1 MRIDV
6 PSIVNDPQMRTLG
19 YWLEV
24 YPNQDRARR
33 ARALARKA
41 YDRSRLAEV
50 QRWRCCWCLC
60 EMRGEQGFKN
70 SATIEHI
77 TPRSQGGTDHISN
90 LAVACNRCNNRR
102 GSTPWEEF
110 LQAVEMCR
118 PQPETGSYKWMA
130 DARRMRREAA
140 EQNKRIKQMAVVIR
154 NNQEKESA
162 AAFRREQAKLL
173 VAQHAETLPGLR
185 LKKSQPAKRMRR
197 EVDRQL
203 ALQALSQK
211 VSNPFEVDSRPW
223 RIYERMKTKV
233 NVDTVSS
240 AG

>member
-6 PSIVNDPQMRTLG
+6 PSIVNDPKMRTLD
-19 YWLEV
+19 YWRAV
-24 YPNQDRARR
+24 YPNQDKARR

-41 YDRSRLAEV
+41 YDKSRLAEV

-77 TPRSQGGTDHISN
+77 TPRSCGGIDHVTN
-90 LAVACNRCNNRR
+90 LAVACSRCNNRR
-102 GSTPWEEF
+102 GSIPWEEF
-110 LQAVEMCR
+110 LQAVEMSR

-130 DARRMRREAA
+130 DARKICREAA
-140 EQNKRIKQMAVVIR
+140 EQNKRIKQMAVVIQ
-154 NNQEKESA
+154 NNQAKESA
-162 AAFRREQAKLL
+162 AAFRGEQAKLL

-223 RIYERMKTKV
+223 RIYERMKTKMA
-233 NVDTVSS
+233 VDTVLG
-240 AG
+240 AE